1 MLHTQR
7 SYGGS
12 CVAPHHLAAS
22 MARDLEAVG
31 SPLRLADFHAY
42 RAQRVTPLATPF
54 GWAPWIAKGVR

>member
-22 MARDLEAVG
+22 AGRDVLKQGGNAVEAMVRGG
-31 SPLRLADFHAY
+31 SSHSRWSTH
-42 RAQRVTPLATPF
+42 T
-54 GWAPWIAKGVR
+54 